1 MARER
6 KQDKSFVKEQ
16 QLGKVYQLIEQF
28 EEISRIDLSKLSR
41 LAPATITS
49 LTRKLIDQKLIME
62 KAVRNTEH
70 RGRPAIGLC
79 VSPFYWQSLCA
90 ILTEDRFD
98 MFLCE
103 LDGTLIAEQS
113 FHLTLENIAN
123 LSTAL
128 IDCVERFIQ
137 QTQCQT
143 ERIITFS
150 VAVTGLLDEKMAYCY
165 PLGNRILHLD
175 LKSLFQNHF
184 NLPVVI
190 TDYFETWLFAESSV
204 GSVIGCEN
212 VLFLQLNDRVNLSV
226 LSEGDVICCN
236 QQAKI
241 NVDKLIA
248 PQLHP
253 LQTKLNPRLGEIERY
268 QIINQITHK
277 AIYQLIDLLYPD
289 NQCNDNNEKIR
300 FLCRKIDL
308 QESNALSILHLVT
321 DVTAYLILCL
331 VDMFSPKKV
340 MLDSS
345 LLLAKEVFLS
355 RLNQRLSLFHCNVE
369 IVISRY
375 EWNSPEVLTAAI
387 KQRLYDGSLLGHLAQ
402 NH

>member
-6 KQDKSFVKEQ
+6 KKDKSFVKEQ

-128 IDCVERFIQ
+128 IDCVECFIRESN
-137 QTQCQT
+137 CQT

-150 VAVTGLLDEKMAYCY
+150 VAVIGELNEQMEYCY
-165 PLGNRILHLD
+165 LLGNRILHID
-175 LKSLFQNHF
+175 LKRLFQAHF
-184 NLPVVI
+184 HLPVVI

-226 LSEGDVICCN
+226 LSEGDVFLCN

-248 PQLHP
+248 PQLCS
-253 LQTKLNPRLGEIERY
+253 LQNKLNPRLSEIERY
-268 QIINQITHK
+268 QIINQITNK

-308 QESNALSILHLVT
+308 QESNALAILHLVT

-340 MLDSS
+340 MLDCS
-345 LLLAKEVFLS
+345 LLLAKAHFLS
-355 RLNQRLSLFHCNVE
+355 RLNERLSFFHCNVE
-369 IVISRY
+369 IVTSRY
-375 EWNSPEVLTAAI
+375 QWNSPEVLTAAI
-387 KQRLYDGSLLGHLAQ
+387 KQRLYDGSLLEHLSQ
-402 NH
+402 TH